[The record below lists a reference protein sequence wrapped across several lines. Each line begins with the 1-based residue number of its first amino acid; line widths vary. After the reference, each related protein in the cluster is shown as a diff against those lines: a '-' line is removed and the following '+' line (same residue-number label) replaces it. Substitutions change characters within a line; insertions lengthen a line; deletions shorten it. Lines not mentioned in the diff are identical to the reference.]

1 MNLDKRLR
9 TYLLALIILAL
20 LLGIWI
26 VPVEYGNKI
35 NTIGDGLWWAI
46 TTITGVGYG
55 DVVPVTGL
63 GRVIGSI
70 LMTVGLI
77 LFSFVVAML
86 SSKILSAED
95 KYHRLRQEKILESLN
110 NKLYRLE
117 QKLDYLIKEKKSL

>member
-63 GRVIGSI
+63 GRVFCWPVLRSKAQGSA
-70 LMTVGLI
+70 T
-77 LFSFVVAML
+77 
-86 SSKILSAED
+86 
-95 KYHRLRQEKILESLN
+95 
-110 NKLYRLE
+110 
-117 QKLDYLIKEKKSL
+117 IKSPTTTGRCR